1 MRVSS
6 LLTATIAIVA
16 CNALYILNQEAYSTG
31 ISIPIQE
38 RPFVSNLNDALSQR
52 LSPRKYSGSG
62 PLGQMI
68 QNYV

>member
-6 LLTATIAIVA
+6 LLTATIAVVA
-16 CNALYILNQEAYSTG
+16 CNALYILNQEAHLAG

-38 RPFVSNLNDALSQR
+38 RNSKDVLSQR
-52 LSPRKYSGSG
+52 LSPRKYPGSG

-68 QNYV
+68 QNFV

>member
-6 LLTATIAIVA
+6 LLTATIAVVA
-16 CNALYILNQEAYSTG
+16 CNALYILKQETYSTG
-31 ISIPIQE
+31 IIAPIQE
-38 RPFVSNLNDALSQR
+38 RHVPNSREVLSQR

-68 QNYV
+68 QNFV